1 MTVPSFETDVK
12 ALFREQDRR
21 SMKYAF
27 DLWSYDDVKEHA
39 DAIYGQ
45 VEAGSMPCDGAWS
58 QEQVAVF
65 KAGWTATFRLDR
77 P

>member
-1 MTVPSFETDVK
+1 VTVTSFETDVK
-12 ALFREQDRR
+12 TLFREQDRL

-39 DAIYGQ
+39 AAIYDR

-58 QEQVAVF
+58 EGQVAVF
-65 KAGWTATFRLDR
+65 KAWMDGDFPT
-77 P
+77 

>member
-12 ALFREQDRR
+12 SLFREQDRR

-39 DAIYGQ
+39 AAIYGQ
-45 VEAGSMPCDGAWS
+45 VEEGSMPCDGAWS
-58 QEQVAVF
+58 EDQVALF
-65 KAGWTATFRLDR
+65 KAWMDGDFPT
-77 P
+77 

>member
-12 ALFREQDRR
+12 TLFREQDRR

-27 DLWSYDDVKEHA
+27 DLWSYDDVKDNA
-39 DAIYGQ
+39 DAIYSR

-58 QEQVAVF
+58 ADQVAIF
-65 KAGWTATFRLDR
+65 KAWMDGDFPA
-77 P
+77 